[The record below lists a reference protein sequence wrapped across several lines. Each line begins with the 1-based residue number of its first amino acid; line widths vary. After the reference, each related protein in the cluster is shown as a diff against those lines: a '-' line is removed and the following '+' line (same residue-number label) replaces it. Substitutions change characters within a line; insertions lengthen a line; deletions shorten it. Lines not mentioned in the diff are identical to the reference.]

1 MMRHPLVLILGTL
14 ISVAR
19 MTETHLPEYKL
30 EEFAKS
36 PGIYYEKL
44 GKAVLYSTTWKTV
57 IYLPLNAVTNQMDT
71 ISSYVEYV
79 NRLCLRIDLRSWT
92 ACHHLDELTLTK
104 LRQVRESERLIAS
117 MAGRRDM
124 ESRKKRGLF
133 DFVGKVSKVLF
144 GTMDEDDA
152 QYYNDQIEHFER
164 SSDSLTHLLKQQL
177 TIVRSTLG
185 AINETLLDVT
195 YNEDKMRAGL
205 IQLRDYVDSVVTQY
219 GNVTNLLSVKITLES
234 HIARVL
240 DGLHVLQRYL
250 DALLASLVDAQQG
263 ILHPQIISP
272 QRVINALRH
281 DSSYF
286 PPETFPPFPLSK
298 DSAYLLY
305 KVCGVHV
312 YLYDEILSYVLELPL
327 VNKGNYDVLRM
338 IPVPVALGGGRFVY
352 VDTGSDLL
360 FFERARQYYFLSTE
374 RELSLCKA
382 LSKNAFVCAQ
392 RHPLLFSHFVDSCVI
407 KMLQP
412 RSSIPNECDT
422 RVVHLIHTLWTP
434 LQNNSWIYF
443 APTTDTITVLCKSG
457 PPIDVSI
464 MRVGKLSIRSGC
476 KGYSASAILQA
487 TDTGL
492 GNATLEGG
500 DLLSQVPLQHECCE
514 ELGVTLNL
522 SALTLEVSHQ
532 NIISHLTDLR
542 YASKKVSELEIE
554 LEEQNK
560 MNNHSIQH
568 HMSSITVYVIVSAVC
583 IYMMYKLLICIK
595 KYCNFSLCTKGERY
609 LRDAIVVSPDS
620 GGAGNTVN
628 IHIQS
633 SNESLAALPCDN
645 PLDDTSQASQ
655 EGVKRVLRPRT
666 FKSYY

>member
-1 MMRHPLVLILGTL
+1 
-14 ISVAR
+14 
-19 MTETHLPEYKL
+19 
-30 EEFAKS
+30 
-36 PGIYYEKL
+36 
-44 GKAVLYSTTWKTV
+44 
-57 IYLPLNAVTNQMDT
+57 
-71 ISSYVEYV
+71 
-79 NRLCLRIDLRSWT
+79 
-92 ACHHLDELTLTK
+92 
-104 LRQVRESERLIAS
+104 
-117 MAGRRDM
+117 M

-133 DFVGKVSKVLF
+133 DFVGKVSKILF

-195 YNEDKMRAGL
+195 YNEDRMRAGL
-205 IQLRDYVDSVVTQY
+205 MQLRDYVDSVVTQY

-240 DGLHVLQRYL
+240 DGLNVLQRHL
-250 DALLASLVDAQQG
+250 DTLLASLVDAQQG

-272 QRVINALRH
+272 QMVINALKH

-312 YLYDEILSYVLELPL
+312 YFYDEILSYVLELPL

-382 LSKNAFVCAQ
+382 ISKNSFVCSQ
-392 RHPLLFSHFVDSCVI
+392 EHPLLFSHSVDSCVI

-412 RSSIPNECDT
+412 RSSIPKECDT
-422 RVVHLIHTLWTP
+422 RLVHLIHTLWTP

-443 APTTDTITVLCKSG
+443 APTTDTLTVLCKSG
-457 PPIDVSI
+457 PPMDISI
-464 MRVGKLSIRSGC
+464 IRIGKLSIRSGC
-476 KGYSASAILQA
+476 RGYSASAILQA
-487 TDTGL
+487 KDTGQS
-492 GNATLEGG
+492 NATLEGV

-514 ELGVTLNL
+514 ELGVALKL
-522 SALTLEVSHQ
+522 SGLTLEVPHK
-532 NIISHLTDLR
+532 NIISHLNDLR

-554 LEEQNK
+554 LNEQEKLNSQ
-560 MNNHSIQH
+560 SIQH
-568 HMSSITVYVIVSAVC
+568 HMSSIIVYLIVSAIC
-583 IYMMYKLLICIK
+583 IYLMYKLLNCVK
-595 KYCNFSLCTKGERY
+595 KYCHLSLCKKCERSIW
-609 LRDAIVVSPDS
+609 DTIVVSPES

-633 SNESLAALPCDN
+633 SNESLAALPCDTS
-645 PLDDTSQASQ
+645 LDDKSQTSQ
-655 EGVKRVLRPRT
+655 EGVKRVLRPRPS
-666 FKSYY
+666 KSYY